1 MTENC
6 CMYNLSTA
14 HQVEPET
21 AASGG
26 GEQGACEARD
36 DPVLR
41 HRGFLAGQHL
51 GVVET
56 LELRFLRHRDRRTY
70 HPLLYV
76 SNISYTRCTQSLC
89 EDIPHI
95 HGLLHTGR
103 TLFF

>member
-1 MTENC
+1 MTENSF
-6 CMYNLSTA
+6 MYNLSPA

-56 LELRFLRHRDRRTY
+56 LERRFLRRRDRRTY
-70 HPLLYV
+70 HPLLCVKY
-76 SNISYTRCTQSLC
+76 SLYS
-89 EDIPHI
+89 
-95 HGLLHTGR
+95 LHSVPV
-103 TLFF
+103 